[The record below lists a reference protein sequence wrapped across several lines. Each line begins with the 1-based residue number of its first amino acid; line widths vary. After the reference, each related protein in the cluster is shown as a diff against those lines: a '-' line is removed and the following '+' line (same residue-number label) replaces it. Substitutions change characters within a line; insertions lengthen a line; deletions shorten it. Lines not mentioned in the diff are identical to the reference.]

1 MKPRH
6 SVYSGRKDKQ
16 LSFITFL
23 NGSDDV
29 VFKRYEGIPPSN
41 WDLKEDDVLYYLE
54 ACQPVKAFTLN
65 TISTFYFSIV
75 AGV

>member
-65 TISTFYFSIV
+65 TILYILF
-75 AGV
+75 